1 MKTVTIQQVPRDWAE
16 ILRWVVGGK
25 EVQLTDQDKVVARL
39 LPPEKSDAPDF
50 VARAARRGIIERV
63 GLEIAQGRFVTIPDR
78 CQPNVLFET

>member
-50 VARAARRGIIERV
+50 VARAKAVWGDRPEGESLSELVSKSRRG
-63 GLEIAQGRFVTIPDR
+63 DS
-78 CQPNVLFET
+78 